1 MTTEWNVRV
10 PMRDGTLLAADVWRG
25 ADGERRTTLVART
38 PYNKNTAEQQE
49 RAAVYAANGYNFV
62 DMDVRGRGDSEGSFE
77 PWRSEGRDG
86 YDTIEWIA
94 EQDWSDGNV
103 VTWGQSYLGCIQW
116 MTALEQPPHLRG
128 MIVYVA
134 PSDPFEDNPTGVPI
148 PWELCWFRMLDG
160 RVRQFVDLV
169 DWPQLAWHL
178 PLLDM
183 DTHAGFRSEH
193 WRRFLTTPITDREY
207 WDPVRYQPR
216 ITEVTVPVLS
226 ITGWYDDVQR
236 GSTRN
241 FTLMTGPEAPVRARE
256 SQWLIVG
263 PWDHRCTRT
272 RDRQLGAIDFGPGA
286 ETDLPALEREWLAA
300 VLRQEG
306 EPPPPVRLFVM
317 GANTWRAEQE
327 WPLARTRWTQ
337 YFLASNGDAN
347 TRHGGG
353 ELHRAGDPAT
363 AGPPDVFTYDPAD
376 PVPFISD
383 FASSSQIGGPDDYSA
398 VEERPDV
405 LVYTTGPLEADREVT
420 GPVRLE
426 LFASSSAIDT
436 DFTAKLLDVHPDGFC
451 QRLCDSMVRARFRH
465 GYLEP
470 EAWLVPG
477 EVTAFTI
484 DMWSTSHVFRAG
496 HRIRLE
502 VSSSA
507 FPKYDRNLN
516 TGADIATG
524 IKWAKAVNSV
534 WHTSDYPS
542 HLVLPEIPADG

>member
-1 MTTEWNVRV
+1 
-10 PMRDGTLLAADVWRG
+10 
-25 ADGERRTTLVART
+25 
-38 PYNKNTAEQQE
+38 
-49 RAAVYAANGYNFV
+49 
-62 DMDVRGRGDSEGSFE
+62 MDVRGRGDSDGTFE
-77 PWRSEGRDG
+77 PWRSEGQDG

-94 EQDWSDGNV
+94 EQDWSNGNV

-116 MTALEQPPHLRG
+116 LTALEQPPHLRA
-128 MIVYVA
+128 MIVYVS

-148 PWELCWFRMLDG
+148 PWEICWFRMLDG

-169 DWPQLAWHL
+169 DWPQVAWHL

-241 FTLMTGPEAPVRARE
+241 FTLLTGPEAPPQVRE
-256 SQWLIVG
+256 NQWLVVG

-272 RDRQLGAIDFGPGA
+272 RDRQLGAIEFGPGA
-286 ETDLPALEREWLAA
+286 ETDLPALERDWLAA

-306 EPPPPVRLFVM
+306 KPPAPVRLFVM
-317 GANTWRAEQE
+317 GANTWRDEQE
-327 WPLARTRWTQ
+327 WPLARTRWIR
-337 YFLASNGDAN
+337 YFLASDGDAN
-347 TRHGGG
+347 TRYGGG
-353 ELHRAGDPAT
+353 ELRRRDEPT
-363 AGPPDVFTYDPAD
+363 ADGPPDVFTYDPAD

-405 LVYTTGPLEADREVT
+405 LVYTTAPLDADREVT

-426 LFASSSAIDT
+426 LFASSSAVDT
-436 DFTAKLLDVHPDGFC
+436 DFTAKLLDVHPDGFS
-451 QRLCDSMVRARFRH
+451 QRLCDSMVRARFRR

-470 EAWLVPG
+470 EARLVPG
-477 EVTAFTI
+477 EVTEFTI
-484 DMWSTSHVFRAG
+484 DMWSTSHVFKPG

-516 TGADIATG
+516 TGADIATATES
-524 IKWAKAVNSV
+524 AKAVNSV
-534 WHTSDYPS
+534 WHTRDYPS

>member
-1 MTTEWNVRV
+1 MTTEWNVMI
-10 PMRDGTLLAADVWRG
+10 PMRDGALLAADVWRG

-49 RAAVYAANGYNFV
+49 RAAAYAAHGYNFV

-116 MTALEQPPHLRG
+116 MTALEQPPHLRA

-148 PWELCWFRMLDG
+148 PWEICWFRMLDG

-169 DWPQLAWHL
+169 DWPQVAWHL

-193 WRRFLTTPITDREY
+193 WRRFLTTPITDRKY

-216 ITEVTVPVLS
+216 IAEVTVPVLS

-241 FTLMTGPEAPVRARE
+241 FTLMTGPEVPAQVRE
-256 SQWLIVG
+256 NQWLIVG
-263 PWDHRCTRT
+263 PWDHRCTRI
-272 RDRQLGAIDFGPGA
+272 RGRQLGTIDFGPGA
-286 ETDLPALEREWLAA
+286 ETDLPALERDWLAA

-306 EPPPPVRLFVM
+306 KPAPPVRLFVM
-317 GANTWRAEQE
+317 GANTWREEQE
-327 WPLARTRWTQ
+327 WPLARTSWTQ
-337 YFLASNGDAN
+337 YFLASDGDAN
-347 TRHGGG
+347 TRYGGG
-353 ELHRAGDPAT
+353 ELHRAHHPAT
-363 AGPPDVFTYDPAD
+363 DGPPDVFTYDPTD

-426 LFASSSAIDT
+426 LFASSSAVDT
-436 DFTAKLLDVHPDGFC
+436 DFTAKLLDVHPNGFS

-470 EAWLVPG
+470 EARLVPG

-484 DMWSTSHVFRAG
+484 DMWSTSHVFKPG

-516 TGADIATG
+516 TGADIAT
-524 IKWAKAVNSV
+524 ATESVRAVNSV
-534 WHTSDYPS
+534 WHTSVHPS
-542 HLVLPEIPADG
+542 HLVLPEIRADG